1 MSEIAAPQLVA
12 RRRGLGEGWFAWV
25 LIAPAVAF
33 TAVIVAWPLLETIR
47 LSFTDA
53 DTGGENWVGLANY
66 EKLHNSQKF
75 YEIVGRTFF
84 WLILS
89 VSLKLIVGL
98 FGATLLAAAVPGRAL
113 IMPPWVIPIA
123 IGCLAWLWLCN
134 GQFGF
139 LSGMGQRVG
148 ILGGPFEFL
157 AYKNSAFYSAIVTD
171 VWVGTPMVSLFF
183 LAAMQGVSRDLYEA
197 AWVNA
202 GRVEQF
208 GSPMEMYHHPAT
220 KFVAQFIGQPN
231 VNLIQ
236 AKVLGTEAGG
246 LAVELDG
253 GTRLVLPVAPGSAK
267 NGDHVEVGIRPENVA
282 LGQGISMK
290 VRVLERLGG
299 IAITYGN
306 LPNGQRFCAA
316 LHGDATVKEGETISL
331 SVNPADCHVFDASGV
346 VLRRQKAPALAA

>member
-1 MSEIAAPQLVA
+1 MSEPAAPQLVA
-12 RRRGLGEGWFAWV
+12 RRRGLSESWFAWV

-53 DTGGENWVGLANY
+53 DMGGESWVGLANY
-66 EKLHNSQKF
+66 QKLLSSQKF

-84 WLILS
+84 WMVLS

-98 FGATLLAAAVPGRAL
+98 AGATLLGAAVPGRALFRAL

-123 IGCLAWLWLCN
+123 IGCIGWLWLYN

-197 AWVNA
+197 AWVDGASRWYRFRRITIPQIMPVIVSMALLSAIWTFNSFDIIYILT
-202 GRVEQF
+202 Q
-208 GSPMEMYHHPAT
+208 
-220 KFVAQFIGQPN
+220 
-231 VNLIQ
+231 
-236 AKVLGTEAGG
+236 GG
-246 LAVELDG
+246 PRG
-253 GTRLVLPVAPGSAK
+253 GTTTMIIDTYKTAIGNFKFGEGATRAVA
-267 NGDHVEVGIRPENVA
+267 I
-282 LGQGISMK
+282 
-290 VRVLERLGG
+290 
-299 IAITYGN
+299 
-306 LPNGQRFCAA
+306 
-316 LHGDATVKEGETISL
+316 
-331 SVNPADCHVFDASGV
+331 V
-346 VLRRQKAPALAA
+346 VLLGLFSLAYMNILNRVNKFYGVK